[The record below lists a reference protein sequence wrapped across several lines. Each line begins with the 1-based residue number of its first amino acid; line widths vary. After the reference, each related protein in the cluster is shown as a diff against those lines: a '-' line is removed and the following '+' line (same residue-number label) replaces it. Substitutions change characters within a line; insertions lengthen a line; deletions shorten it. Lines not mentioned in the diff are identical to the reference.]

1 MPPAVSPLELEYVR
15 EPGVS
20 VALDHELRELI
31 SSCFPQ
37 AHNAFFKER
46 RFAQEM
52 PLHRYLMRDAAGRL
66 VAHLAVHEKRVLVG
80 DTELAVG
87 GIAEVCV
94 GESQRGKGLVKHLLE
109 LAHRRLLDGGTEFAL
124 LFGEAPIYLSSG
136 YVPLTVEIR
145 WFDPVSRA
153 VQSGPRR
160 SLYKAL
166 AERAWPE
173 GPVDI
178 RGPLF

>member
-1 MPPAVSPLELEYVR
+1 MPPAVSPLQLEYVR

-20 VALDHELRELI
+20 DALDLELRELI
-31 SSCFPQ
+31 SSSFPQ
-37 AHNAFFKER
+37 PHNTFFKER

-52 PLHRYLMRDAAGRL
+52 PLHRWLMRDEASRL

-80 DTELAVG
+80 DSELAVG

-94 GESQRGKGLVKHLLE
+94 HESQRGKGLVKQLLE
-109 LAHRRLLDGGTEFAL
+109 RAHRRLRDGGIEFAL

-145 WFDPVSRA
+145 WLDPESGA
-153 VQSGPRR
+153 FQSGPRR

-166 AERAWPE
+166 AERAWPD
-173 GPVDI
+173 GQVDL